1 MESPNAEVEALASAL
16 DLILPAGTLHDT
28 RLARERV
35 SQLTEEEQA
44 FAATMQGSRLAEF
57 STARVMIRDL
67 LQVLQ
72 PLQQSTPVSLVPDP
86 DGCVHWPLGITG
98 SLSHCK
104 RVCCAVIWKSS
115 APQAGIGIDVEALGR
130 LSERAHTRIASAAEQ
145 DRVRA
150 FCAASGL
157 KESDAFTLLFS
168 AKEAFFKYQFAHT
181 RLWLDFLDVEVTHLT
196 DDALQLRTSKL
207 SDHPLPAERQASYRF
222 TAHHV
227 ATAVWYQG

>member
-16 DLILPAGTLHDT
+16 DLILPAGSLHDT
-28 RLARERV
+28 RLAGEQV

-57 STARVMIRDL
+57 STARVMLRDL

-72 PLQQSTPVSLVPDP
+72 PLQQSAPFSFVPDR
-86 DGCVHWPLGITG
+86 DGCVPWPHGITG

-104 RVCCAVIWKSS
+104 RVCSAVIWKSDS
-115 APQAGIGIDVEALGR
+115 SQAGIGIDIEALGR
-130 LSERAHTRIASAAEQ
+130 LSERAHPRIATPAEQ
-145 DRVRA
+145 DRVQY
-150 FCAASGL
+150 FCAASSL
-157 KESDAFTLLFS
+157 RESDAFTLLFS

-181 RLWLDFLDVEVTHLT
+181 RLWLDFHDVEVTHLT
-196 DDALQLRTSKL
+196 SDTLQLRASKL
-207 SDHPLPAERQASYRF
+207 SEHRFPAVRQASYRF

-227 ATAVWYQG
+227 ATAVWSSG